1 MLEFPANKRN
11 IACRSNCQ
19 MYDSMKATVNQNWI
33 VSFIVIRFTA
43 LDIVQHNPG
52 FKGHLTFMTNHF
64 DSNKV
69 ITVHTCVIR
78 IRQCKGNNAFVG
90 RLLSWEN

>member
-1 MLEFPANKRN
+1 MLDFLANKREMG
-11 IACRSNCQ
+11 CRSNCR
-19 MYDSMKATVNQNWI
+19 MYDGQKATVNQNWI

-64 DSNKV
+64 VSNKF
-69 ITVHTCVIR
+69 IALRTCYV
-78 IRQCKGNNAFVG
+78 Q
-90 RLLSWEN
+90 E